1 MPGRT
6 VGLKGKLME
15 ASDELFDKWK
25 SQFRKGFLEM
35 CLLELLQVEERSYG
49 LEMMERLRTV
59 GIEVS
64 EGTLYPLLMRMT
76 KDGCIASTWET
87 PDVGHPRKYY
97 SNTERGTALLGAM
110 LQEYDRSEQARV
122 NISAARKDL

>member
-1 MPGRT
+1 
-6 VGLKGKLME
+6 ME
-15 ASDELFDKWK
+15 ASDELYEKWK

-35 CLLELLQVEERSYG
+35 CLLELLQVERRSYG
-49 LEMMERLRTV
+49 LEMMERLKTL

-76 KDGCIASTWET
+76 KDGCIASSWET

-97 SNTERGTALLGAM
+97 SNTARGTALLAAM
-110 LQEYDRSEQARV
+110 LEEYDRSERARAK
-122 NISAARKDL
+122 ISAERKDP